1 MVDQTPQTNT
11 TPLTGTSPI
20 PGAPV
25 QQPVQQ
31 QVTQSNG
38 RPQQSA
44 NITKP
49 RSKISMK

>member
-11 TPLTGTSPI
+11 TPLTGTPPI

-31 QVTQSNG
+31 QPVQANG
-38 RPQQSA
+38 RPEQSA